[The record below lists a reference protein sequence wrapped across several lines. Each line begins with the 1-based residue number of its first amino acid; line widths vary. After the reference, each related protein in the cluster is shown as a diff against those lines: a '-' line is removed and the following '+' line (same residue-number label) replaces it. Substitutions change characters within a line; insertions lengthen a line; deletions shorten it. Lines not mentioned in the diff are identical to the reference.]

1 VRQRGCGQC
10 AIPATIRRNLG
21 IDPETML
28 AKALNGDEVRNNP
41 LRLAERLGRSPPMRR
56 SAR

>member
-1 VRQRGCGQC
+1 MPT
-10 AIPATIRRNLG
+10 AIRRNLG
-21 IDPETML
+21 IEPETML
-28 AKALNGDEVRNNP
+28 AKALDGDEVRNNP